1 MLVST
6 DFHTKILLFVFTI
19 AYHPP
24 QGLQQ
29 LWRIMSILF
38 LLRLGI
44 ACVVFLQAFHL
55 LLRVMSGEVVD
66 DRGVVME
73 GIKLS
78 FNIIVRVTTQC
89 FGLWFLTSLFIT
101 IQ

>member
-6 DFHTKILLFVFTI
+6 DSHTKILLFVFTI
-19 AYHPP
+19 AYHP

-78 FNIIVRVTTQC
+78 FNIIVRVTAQC
-89 FGLWFLTSLFIT
+89 FVLWFLTSLFIT